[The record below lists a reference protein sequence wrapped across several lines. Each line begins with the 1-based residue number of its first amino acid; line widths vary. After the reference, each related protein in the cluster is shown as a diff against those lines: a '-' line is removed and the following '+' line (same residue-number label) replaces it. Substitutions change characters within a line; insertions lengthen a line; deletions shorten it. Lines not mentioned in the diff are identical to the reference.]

1 VADAREVPMKFE
13 LIRPW
18 LFRLAGLLR
27 LQRAHVEVGRRC
39 RFERACSIKM
49 GKRSSLRLG
58 DKTTLR
64 GGCVIDLAREG
75 SLTLAEQAEIRHYAI
90 IECAG
95 QVMIG
100 RRSVIGA
107 YNWLQGSGGIEIGDD
122 VIIGPGVRIISSTH
136 DISDPDRPFASQPLI
151 CGTVRIGSNVWI
163 GADVVIL
170 TGVSIGKNVVVGAG
184 SLVTRDLPDGA
195 VYVGTPAGRVKDLQS
210 NL

>member
-1 VADAREVPMKFE
+1 MKLD
-13 LIRPW
+13 LIRP
-18 LFRLAGLLR
+18 RLLRLAVKFAGLLGR
-27 LQRAHVEVGRRC
+27 RRALVELGRRC
-39 RFERACSIKM
+39 RLERSCSLKI

-58 DKTTLR
+58 DKAALR
-64 GGCVIDLAREG
+64 SGCVVDLGAEG

-95 QVMIG
+95 RVAIG

-107 YNWLQGSGGIEIGDD
+107 YNWLQGSGEIEIGDD
-122 VIIGPGVRIISSTH
+122 VIIGPGVRIISTTH
-136 DISDPDRPFASQPLI
+136 DISDPDQPFARQPLI
-151 CGTVRIGSNVWI
+151 CGSVRIGNNVWI

-184 SLVTRDLPDGA
+184 ALVTRDLDEGG
-195 VYVGTPAGRVKDLQS
+195 VYVGTPARRVKDVRS

>member
-1 VADAREVPMKFE
+1 ME
-13 LIRPW
+13 L
-18 LFRLAGLLR
+18 
-27 LQRAHVEVGRRC
+27 GRRC
-39 RFERACSIKM
+39 RFERACSIKL

-58 DKTTLR
+58 DKSALR

-95 QVMIG
+95 RVMIG

-107 YNWLQGSGGIEIGDD
+107 YNWLQGAGEIEIGDD
-122 VIIGPGVRIISSTH
+122 VIIGPGVRIISTTH
-136 DISDPDRPFASQPLI
+136 DISDPDQPFACQPLI
-151 CGTVRIGSNVWI
+151 CGSVWIGNNVWI

-184 SLVTRDLPDGA
+184 SLVTRDLEEGG
-195 VYVGTPAGRVKDLQS
+195 VYVGTPARRVKEVQS

>member
-1 VADAREVPMKFE
+1 MKLD
-13 LIRPW
+13 LIRPR
-18 LFRLAGLLR
+18 LFRLAATLAGLLR
-27 LQRAHVEVGRRC
+27 RRRARVELGRRC
-39 RFERACSIKM
+39 RFERACSIKL

-58 DKTTLR
+58 DKSALR

-95 QVMIG
+95 RVMIG

-107 YNWLQGSGGIEIGDD
+107 YNWLQGAGEIEIGDD
-122 VIIGPGVRIISSTH
+122 VIIGPGVRIISTTH
-136 DISDPDRPFASQPLI
+136 DISDPDQPFACQPLI
-151 CGTVRIGSNVWI
+151 CGSVWIGNNVWI

-184 SLVTRDLPDGA
+184 SLVTRDLEEGG
-195 VYVGTPAGRVKDLQS
+195 VYVGTPARRVKEVQS

>member
-1 VADAREVPMKFE
+1 MKLD
-13 LIRPW
+13 LIRP
-18 LFRLAGLLR
+18 RLLRLAVKFAGLLGR
-27 LQRAHVEVGRRC
+27 RRALVELGRRC
-39 RFERACSIKM
+39 RLERSCSLKI

-58 DKTTLR
+58 DKAALR
-64 GGCVIDLAREG
+64 SGCVVDLGAEG

-95 QVMIG
+95 RVAIG

-107 YNWLQGSGGIEIGDD
+107 YNWLQGSGEIEIGDD
-122 VIIGPGVRIISSTH
+122 VIIGPGVRIISTTH
-136 DISDPDRPFASQPLI
+136 DISDPDQPFARQPLI
-151 CGTVRIGSNVWI
+151 CGSVRIGNNVWI

-184 SLVTRDLPDGA
+184 ALVTRDLDEGG
-195 VYVGTPAGRVKDLQS
+195 VYVGTPARRVKEVES

>member
-1 VADAREVPMKFE
+1 MKLD
-13 LIRPW
+13 LIRP
-18 LFRLAGLLR
+18 RLLRLAVKFAGLLGR
-27 LQRAHVEVGRRC
+27 RRALVELGRRC
-39 RFERACSIKM
+39 RLERSCSLKI

-58 DKTTLR
+58 DKAALR
-64 GGCVIDLAREG
+64 SGCVVDLGAEG

-95 QVMIG
+95 RVAIG

-107 YNWLQGSGGIEIGDD
+107 YNWLQGSGEIEIGDD
-122 VIIGPGVRIISSTH
+122 VIIGPGVRIISTTH
-136 DISDPDRPFASQPLI
+136 DISDPDQPFARQPLI
-151 CGTVRIGSNVWI
+151 CGSVRIGNNVWI

-184 SLVTRDLPDGA
+184 SLVTRDLKEGG
-195 VYVGTPAGRVKDLQS
+195 VYVGTPARRVKEVES